1 MATTTR
7 YVGTCAACEGRI
19 KVRGGTLVHHGYQ
32 RPGYG
37 HIVGDCFGVHRLP
50 HETSPDVAEAYR
62 ALLRTHLE
70 ELAAE
75 KAHVEQATQLRY
87 TYKEGALG
95 NKRTV
100 VVTVQK
106 GDPARYEKRT
116 SIPSFDSL
124 QRQSLRQLEMRRDA
138 IQREV
143 ERLTRLVDTWE
154 ARDLAT
160 VEEEASKGR
169 AEAQAKRDEKR
180 AARDRKKA
188 EKAQRDAARA
198 ASAQAHAPN
207 Y

>member
-1 MATTTR
+1 
-7 YVGTCAACEGRI
+7 
-19 KVRGGTLVHHGYQ
+19 
-32 RPGYG
+32 
-37 HIVGDCFGVHRLP
+37 
-50 HETSPDVAEAYR
+50 
-62 ALLRTHLE
+62 
-70 ELAAE
+70 
-75 KAHVEQATQLRY
+75 
-87 TYKEGALG
+87 
-95 NKRTV
+95 
-100 VVTVQK
+100 
-106 GDPARYEKRT
+106 
-116 SIPSFDSL
+116 
-124 QRQSLRQLEMRRDA
+124 MRRDA